1 LALIW
6 EYGLRTQFKTM
17 LRNYIKIAFRS
28 LLKNQTYS
36 FINIGGLAIGLASS
50 ILIFLWVAD
59 EYAYDQFQT
68 NYKNIYRV
76 YLQQEWNGHIS
87 TGNSQP
93 YPLKEALLAKSSKIK
108 NVVMTNWGEGNLLQ
122 VGETRLNKY
131 GFSASE
137 DFFKI
142 FSYEWVAGNP
152 STALNELTSIVITE
166 STAKSLFNTVDALN
180 QTIKIDNS
188 DELKVTGIIKDP
200 PRQSFLEFDYLLPL
214 SYYEKT
220 NSWVTNFAKS
230 NWNNTSFQMYTLLH
244 DGASKEEVDN
254 AIAHLVKDN
263 NPKSPTAKLFLQHMS
278 KWRLHSNFEEG
289 QNTGG
294 QIVYVRLFTAIAI
307 FVLIIACIN
316 FMNLATARSESRARE
331 VGIRKSIGSRR
342 KELIF
347 QFLGESITITALSF
361 LMAIVLVE
369 LALPAYNQLVNK
381 TISISYSSPMVWLA
395 AVALV
400 LIIGVLAGSY
410 PSFYLSSFE
419 PVKVLKG
426 KINVGK
432 GASTPRQVL
441 VVLQFVFSIFLIAG
455 TIVVYQQ
462 IQHVKNRDMGYDRE
476 NLIQIWMNGE
486 LQTNFTT
493 IRQELVN
500 TGAVES
506 ICKSN
511 SPVTSI
517 FSTIEVKWPGM
528 ATDQRVAFSTIA
540 TEYDYTK
547 TMGIKMIEGR
557 DFSREFNDT
566 LSVVINQ
573 AAVKMMGMENPLGK
587 KIEMNKAQFEIVG
600 VVPDIVMD
608 SPYSPVEPMALLF
621 DPSWSSTVTIR
632 LSKTNDLAASL
643 AKVESVFKKL
653 NPNHPFQYR
662 FTDVD
667 FQKKFNDINLISRLA
682 GIFAG
687 LAIVITCLGLFGLA
701 AFTAEQRTKE
711 VGIRKVMGASVASLV
726 MLISKDFS
734 RLVIIAFV
742 IAAPFAWWFLN
753 SFLEQYD
760 YRIAVAWWVLGAV
773 GAFALILAL
782 LIVSAQA
789 LKAAVTNP
797 SNSLRSE

>member
-1 LALIW
+1 
-6 EYGLRTQFKTM
+6 
-17 LRNYIKIAFRS
+17 
-28 LLKNQTYS
+28 
-36 FINIGGLAIGLASS
+36 
-50 ILIFLWVAD
+50 
-59 EYAYDQFQT
+59 
-68 NYKNIYRV
+68 
-76 YLQQEWNGHIS
+76 
-87 TGNSQP
+87 
-93 YPLKEALLAKSSKIK
+93 
-108 NVVMTNWGEGNLLQ
+108 
-122 VGETRLNKY
+122 
-131 GFSASE
+131 
-137 DFFKI
+137 
-142 FSYEWVAGNP
+142 
-152 STALNELTSIVITE
+152 
-166 STAKSLFNTVDALN
+166 
-180 QTIKIDNS
+180 
-188 DELKVTGIIKDP
+188 
-200 PRQSFLEFDYLLPL
+200 
-214 SYYEKT
+214 
-220 NSWVTNFAKS
+220 
-230 NWNNTSFQMYTLLH
+230 
-244 DGASKEEVDN
+244 
-254 AIAHLVKDN
+254 
-263 NPKSPTAKLFLQHMS
+263 
-278 KWRLHSNFEEG
+278 
-289 QNTGG
+289 
-294 QIVYVRLFTAIAI
+294 
-307 FVLIIACIN
+307 
-316 FMNLATARSESRARE
+316 
-331 VGIRKSIGSRR
+331 
-342 KELIF
+342 
-347 QFLGESITITALSF
+347 
-361 LMAIVLVE
+361 
-369 LALPAYNQLVNK
+369 
-381 TISISYSSPMVWLA
+381 
-395 AVALV
+395 
-400 LIIGVLAGSY
+400 
-410 PSFYLSSFE
+410 
-419 PVKVLKG
+419 
-426 KINVGK
+426 
-432 GASTPRQVL
+432 
-441 VVLQFVFSIFLIAG
+441 
-455 TIVVYQQ
+455 
-462 IQHVKNRDMGYDRE
+462 
-476 NLIQIWMNGE
+476 
-486 LQTNFTT
+486 
-493 IRQELVN
+493 
-500 TGAVES
+500 
-506 ICKSN
+506 
-511 SPVTSI
+511 
-517 FSTIEVKWPGM
+517 M

-653 NPNHPFQYR
+653 N
-662 FTDVD
+662 
-667 FQKKFNDINLISRLA
+667 

>member
-1 LALIW
+1 
-6 EYGLRTQFKTM
+6 M
-17 LRNYIKIAFRS
+17 LRNYFKIAFRS

-36 FINIGGLAIGLASS
+36 IINIGGLAIGLASS

-59 EYAYDQFQT
+59 EYAYDKFQV
-68 NYKNIYRV
+68 NYNNIYKL
-76 YLQQEWNGHIS
+76 YQSQEWNGHIG
-87 TGNSQP
+87 TGNSMP
-93 YPLKEALLAKSSKIK
+93 YHLKESLLEKSGKIES
-108 NVVMTNWGEGNLLQ
+108 VVMTNWGEGNLLQ
-122 VGETRLNKY
+122 VGENRLNKY
-131 GFSASE
+131 GISASE
-137 DFFKI
+137 DFFKV
-142 FSYEWVAGNP
+142 FSYEMITGDPA
-152 STALNELTSIVITE
+152 TALNEPTKIVITE
-166 STAKSLFNTVDALN
+166 STAKSLFKDSNALN
-180 QTIKIDNS
+180 QTIKVDNG
-188 DELKVTGIIKDP
+188 DELKVSGIIKDLP
-200 PRQSFLEFDYLLPL
+200 EQSFLEIDYILPF

-220 NSWVTNFAKS
+220 NSWIKYAKDS
-230 NWNNTSFQMYTLLH
+230 WDNNSFQMYALLKN
-244 DGASKEEVDN
+244 GTAKEEVDQS
-254 AIAHLVKDN
+254 IVSILKDN
-263 NPKSPTAKLFLQHMS
+263 NPKAPTAKLFLHPME

-289 QNTGG
+289 KNTGG
-294 QIVYVRLFTAIAI
+294 QIVYVRLFTAIAL
-307 FVLIIACIN
+307 FVLVIACIN

-347 QFLGESITITALSF
+347 QFLGESIAITAISLV
-361 LMAIVLVE
+361 LAVVLVE
-369 LALPAYNQLVNK
+369 LALPSYNILVKK
-381 TISISYSSPMVWLA
+381 TIAISYSNPMIWLT
-395 AVALV
+395 ALGLTLV
-400 LIIGVLAGSY
+400 IGILAGSY

-419 PVKVLKG
+419 AVKVLKG

-432 GASTPRQVL
+432 GASAPRQVL
-441 VVLQFVFSIFLIAG
+441 VVLQFGFSIFLIAG
-455 TIVVYQQ
+455 TIVIYQQ
-462 IQHVKNRDMGYDRE
+462 IQHVKSRDMGYDRE

-486 LQTNFTT
+486 LQNNFST

-500 TGAVES
+500 TGAVDYV
-506 ICKSN
+506 CKSN
-511 SPVTSI
+511 SPVTAV
-517 FSTIEVKWPGM
+517 FSNNEVKWPGM

-557 DFSREFNDT
+557 DFSREFNDS
-566 LSVVINQ
+566 LSVIVNE
-573 AAVKMMGMENPLGK
+573 AAIKMMGMENPIGK
-587 KIEMNKAQFEIVG
+587 KIETNGSQLEIIG

-608 SPYSPVEPMALLF
+608 SPYKPVEPMTLLF
-621 DPSWSSTVTIR
+621 NPGWSSTVTVR
-632 LSKTNDLAASL
+632 LAKTKDVQASL
-643 AKVESVFKKL
+643 AKVQSVFKKL
-653 NPNHPFQYR
+653 NPNYPFQYR

-667 FQKKFNDINLISRLA
+667 FQKKFTDINLISRLA

-734 RLVIIAFV
+734 RLVIIAFA

-753 SFLEQYD
+753 SFLEQYA
-760 YRIAVAWWVLGAV
+760 YRIEVAWWVLGAV

-782 LIVSAQA
+782 MIVSAQA